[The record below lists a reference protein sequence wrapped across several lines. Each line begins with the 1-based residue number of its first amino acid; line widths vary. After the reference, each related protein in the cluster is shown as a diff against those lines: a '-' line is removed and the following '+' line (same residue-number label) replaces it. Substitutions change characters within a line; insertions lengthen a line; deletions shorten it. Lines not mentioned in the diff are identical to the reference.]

1 MHTFDPSDS
10 TILIVDD
17 FLKNIQVLGTTLR
30 ENGYEIEYATGGE
43 KALELIEKYDFDL
56 ILLDIMMPA
65 IDGYEVCRRVR
76 QEMKNL
82 DIPIIFLT
90 AKTDKESLIQGFK
103 VGGQDYITKPFDP
116 NELLAR
122 VQTHLELR
130 KSRILLEDA
139 NTNLEENVAL
149 RTKELRQANIEL
161 EEANKKLNKLNVA
174 KSNFLSLISHEIR
187 TPLNGICGFADVLQ
201 MMLKETEY
209 AEYVNAIM
217 DSADRLENFAEKA
230 LLFTELSSTYENI
243 ESKEEDVI
251 AIIKEASEA
260 ISNSHKN
267 EMEITYHADDKPILI
282 KCNAELIDNAARNI
296 VENCHKFANA
306 KCDITFSVNEDNC
319 NITFKDDGIGFN
331 DEILKNGFSLLECDI
346 EQADQNTGIG
356 MSIVDRII
364 DLHDGKLIYGNN
376 EDKGA
381 FVTFSFSIK

>member
-76 QEMKNL
+76 KEMNNQ

-90 AKTDKESLIQGFK
+90 AKTDKDSLIQGFK

-130 KSRILLEDA
+130 KSRILLTEA
-139 NTNLEENVAL
+139 NANLEENVAQ

-161 EEANKKLNKLNVA
+161 EAANKKLNKLNVA

-201 MMLKETEY
+201 MMLKDTEY

-217 DSADRLENFAEKA
+217 ESADRLEHFAEKA
-230 LLFTELSSTYENI
+230 LLFTEISSTHENI
-243 ESKEEDVI
+243 ELKEENIIDIVKDAGENI
-251 AIIKEASEA
+251 ASIHKKELEVNFTSSIETIKL
-260 ISNSHKN
+260 N
-267 EMEITYHADDKPILI
+267 
-282 KCNAELIDNAARNI
+282 CNAELIDIAARNI
-296 VENCHKFANA
+296 IENCHKFADT
-306 KCDITFSVNEDNC
+306 KCDISIEQAEDQC
-319 NITFKDDGIGFN
+319 FITFKDDGIGFKE
-331 DEILKNGFSLLECDI
+331 EILNNGFALLECDI

-356 MSIVDRII
+356 LSIVDRII
-364 DLHDGKLIYGNN
+364 DLHNGELIYGNN

-381 FVTFSFSIK
+381 FVTFSFSTK